1 MRNET
6 DHNIIERYMARLT
19 FFQRIKQNYGITLF
33 KELCKNL
40 YHYSSESNKT
50 IIHINSEGKT
60 FYVILNGKISV
71 NIYLPVEGT
80 DDFESE

>member
-1 MRNET
+1 M
-6 DHNIIERYMARLT
+6 I
-19 FFQRIKQNYGITLF
+19 LF

-80 DDFESE
+80 EDFESE